1 MRAMASSIVV
11 IGAMLASAP
20 ARAQTYDPNY
30 PICLQVYGIDG
41 DYIAC
46 GYTSMDQCRLSAWGR
61 AAQCIT
67 NPYFA
72 HKKGLSGP
80 IAGAFPK
87 CLRRFDGTSR
97 RLDTRPA
104 CS

>member
-1 MRAMASSIVV
+1 MRAMAGSILV
-11 IGAMLASAP
+11 IGMMLAASP

-46 GYTSMDQCRLSAWGR
+46 GYTTMDQCRLSAWGR
-61 AAQCIT
+61 AAQCLT

-72 HKKGLSGP
+72 HADRKGSVR
-80 IAGAFPK
+80 A
-87 CLRRFDGTSR
+87 SR
-97 RLDTRPA
+97 RRVPAPRPL
-104 CS
+104 